1 MGKKIK
7 SGAGDLVCASAL
19 PLDQQIERSN
29 VESQRDTPRVKQ
41 RNLKRAKPDDEVCK
55 KEVFCII
62 GKEFKKNLIQCP
74 ILSSCSQVLWRILY
88 VSLFLR
94 LIFFFFEKQFHL

>member
-62 GKEFKKNLIQCP
+62 GKEFKKNIRWHKFRSGLMNFLCFCSAFQCP
-74 ILSSCSQVLWRILY
+74 VFSIIK
-88 VSLFLR
+88 F
-94 LIFFFFEKQFHL
+94 